1 MHSELTGARVLRAA
15 LDARDHHTGTYS
27 EAPAALA
34 VTLARRLDLGCEE
47 ISAVEQVALMHD
59 VGKICVPDH
68 ILQKQGPLDHAEWQ
82 TLRRHPPIGAQIVAS
97 IPSLA
102 HLAPAIRA
110 EHECWDGT
118 GYPDELAGDQIP
130 VASRIVL
137 ACNALRAMTSD
148 RPHRK
153 AMPIAA
159 ALRGLRFNA
168 GTQFDPTVV
177 AVLLDVVPAT
187 DAVSTPPPGG
197 RQPSVLVV
205 EDDAA
210 LRLALEHG
218 LTRHGFRIR
227 VAATATEAYVTVTE
241 TVFDVILLDWLLHT
255 GDSGSTACRHLRYLH
270 PSGQIVV
277 LTGLSDPRDERAA
290 LDCGAT
296 AFLQKGVPLEELA
309 ERLAAIAQA
318 P

>member
-1 MHSELTGARVLRAA
+1 MHSELTGVRALRAA

-27 EAPAALA
+27 EAPVALT
-34 VTLARRLDLGCEE
+34 VTVARRLDLGSEE
-47 ISAVEQVALMHD
+47 ITAVEQVALMHD

-68 ILQKQGPLDHAEWQ
+68 ILQKPGPLDDAEWQ
-82 TLRRHPPIGAQIVAS
+82 TLRRHPAIGAQIVAS
-97 IPSLA
+97 ISSLA

-118 GYPDELAGDQIP
+118 GYPDELAGDEIP

-153 AMPIAA
+153 AMPVAG
-159 ALRGLRFNA
+159 ALRGLRRNA
-168 GTQFDPTVV
+168 GTQFDPAVV
-177 AVLLDVVPAT
+177 AALLDELAA
-187 DAVSTPPPGG
+187 DAVSTESAAN
-197 RQPSVLVV
+197 RQSSVLVV

-218 LTRHGFRIR
+218 LTSRGFRVR
-227 VAATATEAYVTVTE
+227 VATTANEAYVRVTE
-241 TVFDVILLDWLLHT
+241 TCFDVILLDWLLPT
-255 GDSGSTACRHLRYLH
+255 GDSGSRACRHLRYLH
-270 PSGQIVV
+270 PSGDIVV

-290 LDCGAT
+290 LHCGAT
-296 AFLQKGVPLEELA
+296 AFLQKGVALEELA
-309 ERLAAIAQA
+309 ERLHAIAQA
-318 P
+318 T